1 MAIRDM
7 RDRVSKHW
15 PCWAPGA
22 LALAL
27 VLAAAWLPGGL
38 ELVICPKDGGRPL
51 VVVPL
56 KPGERFTLRYIHS
69 VGQVPIWEVH
79 SANQDGNIY
88 IEQERFVM
96 FGAGMGHWPGHGT
109 LTSRGPYQVIEN
121 IHAPIGDFVLR
132 VGDRDVDHTVIW
144 REKPLYLSR
153 LAPGRAVLIS
163 ARPVSLL
170 QRLWRR
176 RSEIPDWALT
186 LADYRLRI
194 RDWEDAE

>member
-1 MAIRDM
+1 M
-7 RDRVSKHW
+7 RERVSKHW
-15 PCWAPGA
+15 LCWTPGA

-27 VLAAAWLPGGL
+27 VLAAWWLPGGL
-38 ELVICPKDGGRPL
+38 ELVICPEDGGQPL

-56 KPGERFTLRYIHS
+56 QPGERFTLRYIHS
-69 VGQVPIWEVH
+69 VNRAPIWEVH
-79 SANQDGNIY
+79 SADRDGNIH

-132 VGDRDVDHTVIW
+132 VGDHDVDHTIIW
-144 REKPLYLSR
+144 RERPLYLSR

-163 ARPVSLL
+163 ARPVGLL
-170 QRLWRR
+170 QRLWC
-176 RSEIPDWALT
+176 SALT
-186 LADYRLRI
+186 VNDCRLTIAD
-194 RDWEDAE
+194 